1 MEELQKIEMKEKRI
15 RKNIHEL
22 DIKQKNLKRASK
34 SVNKTM
40 TKQKPVISRSL
51 EKSNKMINKTLP
63 TVKDKSV
70 SPRKK

>member
-1 MEELQKIEMKEKRI
+1 MKEKSI